1 MIIDNIT
8 AQITKNTTIL
18 IIFLHKN
25 KFHIIIFLKTH

>member
-8 AQITKNTTIL
+8 TQIIKNTTIL

-25 KFHIIIFLKTH
+25 KFHIQFFLKTH